1 MPNLFL
7 ILYADDF
14 GIVNPIGFAKKE
26 DIRFYDQENRNYTYL
41 MLEKESVFVP
51 DRKKPGG
58 RKQINYFCE
67 TCKNKPAMHIAT
79 CFKVFHNKKMNQQK
93 KKNSCNFVFFDVN
106 QYSIT
111 SLFLYLIN
119 FIFDKKKSYFVLSNK
134 KN

>member
-1 MPNLFL
+1 
-7 ILYADDF
+7 
-14 GIVNPIGFAKKE
+14 
-26 DIRFYDQENRNYTYL
+26 

-106 QYSIT
+106 Q
-111 SLFLYLIN
+111 LFNHIL
-119 FIFDKKKSYFVLSNK
+119 FFVFNK
-134 KN
+134 FHF